1 MQIAEI
7 FVKLALDAKNYAD
20 GLARA
25 GKQAADF
32 ANQANGA
39 ANHAVGAF
47 GRIGG
52 AIGDMAKIAGGIIA
66 AQLFDKLAGGIM
78 GFAKTGLEAV
88 GSAQQL
94 EIALGSLL
102 TQNNM
107 YAQVTET
114 TTQAITKQL
123 MTQDELSQKTT
134 ELTAKLETQRAT
146 YQEQAEQ
153 IRQMAAV
160 WTDEGLNVKKLKAQH
175 NQLAVAI
182 QETERDIAGLTTTE
196 TKYVGVTKTT
206 WKEVMSQADAAKI
219 AARETKD
226 LLQYISELAVVSP
239 FETEDVEQ
247 VTKYAIAAGLSVKQ
261 VKEFSAGFLDLAASV
276 GIGSESLGFAADQ
289 LFQVKKIG
297 KLTEID
303 LRQLRRL
310 GIDLAKV
317 LEIEMG
323 MSVEEFNTQAAK
335 SPEIFDE
342 LFTSITRFSKNTF
355 AGTAKEMAFTVKGI
369 QSTLNDIFVIGA
381 RNLFRPLVDAASPA
395 VAKIVG
401 KLSGMVLGGDMT
413 KIGQQAAEF
422 LGKGFS
428 QAFSKFNAIK
438 NAFGRSTGEGARM
451 MAYFLGASPES
462 LQIIQNWADKAKQA
476 LVVFQTG
483 GLFGTENPTSGQKG
497 GGLLRMLGINE
508 ESIAIIQ
515 SVVSQVS
522 QAFTVFTDT
531 LNTSLGGITQE
542 GVLNGLAVGFA
553 LVVSGIVTGIN
564 IIVPAIANLVTW
576 LQTNLPVAIEYV
588 TGLWNIYFP
597 TIAAT
602 VLTAWTVLQAVFN
615 GIVQGLTI
623 SVGPAIQQL
632 GETFSNLGINWATVG
647 NALLQAVGY
656 VFAGIGAIIL
666 VAISVV
672 TGLVG
677 AVVTAVSTMISF
689 WDELMIGFA
698 TVGAGIVTT
707 LTALRDF
714 WVAIW
719 SGDIP
724 AALQAAKTGFYGI
737 YTTFTGLFSSIQAAL
752 HGFGGFV
759 YGFFAGFVDTVVG
772 FWQGLFDTLVGHSI
786 VPDMIN
792 GIIDLFA
799 SLPEKITGALSKLTE
814 IVSGIFSGLFGN
826 KEGQQFNTQSI
837 IDNALLAIQNGINP
851 LDTAIQ
857 NLYLATLPALLSVFT
872 STFNQLSSI
881 LIQVGTD
888 IVPVA
893 KNIGVQI
900 VTGIQNGWN
909 ATVGTITELFTT
921 GVESWTAIIT
931 ETDWLEIGMGI
942 VDGIEKGI
950 TENMNKVLEMMKE
963 LAKMALNS
971 AKRALGIGSP
981 SKEFAVIGGNI
992 IQGLMTGIDTNTSAF
1007 NKKLS
1012 SSLQHAI
1019 SLSSNLVQQQVE
1031 GRQRIRNLFTSW
1043 VGQSQGNLSN
1053 LTGEQVKASIA
1064 QYAQAWGGNA
1074 KYTIDQMIKQGYDF
1088 GKLATKMR
1096 DAYND
1101 FMLTLRLENIA
1112 GSLGTVSAFTT
1123 FEQAMVDR
1131 LNGRIEALQAIVD
1144 EGGGEYLGQ
1153 IYSQVEA
1160 QDALNSALQE
1170 QLTVQEQITALAK
1183 QQSDLEF
1190 LQQQVNL
1197 LQLVQDKGLN
1207 ISDIFSGITF
1217 GLDASIPDL
1226 INATSNVVNAM
1237 IGQINKDLQIA
1248 SPSKVMAQIGE
1259 YMNQGLAKGLGDS
1272 MSLPVGAM
1280 CGAAQSIVNKSF
1292 TQNIYSNTGPGNAIG
1307 QFQMMSASFST

>member
-7 FVKLALDAKNYAD
+7 FVKLALDSKNYAD

-66 AQLFDKLAGGIM
+66 ADLFGKITGGIKSLAM
-78 GFAKTGLEAV
+78 VGFDAVNTAQKMEMSFKSLAVQGL
-88 GSAQQL
+88 
-94 EIALGSLL
+94 
-102 TQNNM
+102 M
-107 YAQVTET
+107 YDQVTQT
-114 TTQAITKQL
+114 TTQAITEQL
-123 MTQDELSQKTT
+123 MTQDEYGQKLD
-134 ELTAKLETQRAT
+134 ELTSKLETQKAT

-153 IRQMAAV
+153 IRQMTEV

-175 NQLAVAI
+175 EQLAVSI
-182 QETERDIAGLTTTE
+182 RGTEQDIAGLSTSQTT
-196 TKYVGVTKTT
+196 YADVTKTS
-206 WKEVMSQADAAKI
+206 WQQVMDLENAQKLASEQSKQLLVDTERLAAI
-219 AARETKD
+219 
-226 LLQYISELAVVSP
+226 SP
-239 FETEDVEQ
+239 FEQDQ
-247 VTKYAIAAGLSVKQ
+247 VQMVAKYGLQAGLSADKTMQ
-261 VKEFSAGFLDLAASV
+261 FTKSFLDLAAGAGVAS
-276 GIGSESLGFAADQ
+276 GDLGYTAYQFTQ
-289 LFQVKKIG
+289 LAQKANISA
-297 KLTEID
+297 ID
-303 LRQLRRL
+303 IRELATR
-310 GIDLAKV
+310 GIDLNKIIGTQ
-317 LEIEMG
+317 LG
-323 MSVEEFNTQAAK
+323 MSVDEFNQKLKKNPEEINKLFDAVQTYADKTFPGVSQTFATSIEGMTSTAK
-335 SPEIFDE
+335 DLGKGIARR
-342 LFTSITRFSKNTF
+342 LFT
-355 AGTAKEMAFTVKGI
+355 
-369 QSTLNDIFVIGA
+369 
-381 RNLFRPLVDAASPA
+381 PLVDAVSPYISDA
-395 VAKIVG
+395 LSILTDTVFGSTTFEDAG
-401 KLSGMVLGGDMT
+401 KW
-413 KIGQQAAEF
+413 AADS
-422 LGKGFS
+422 LMKGFS
-428 QAFSKFNAIK
+428 ELNKIVNVFKGGGFKIGVQYLLKQLGFNQGTIGTISKWTEKAQNAIS
-438 NAFGRSTGEGARM
+438 AF
-451 MAYFLGASPES
+451 
-462 LQIIQNWADKAKQA
+462 QK
-476 LVVFQTG
+476 G
-483 GLFGTENPTSGQKG
+483 GLFGTGKE
-497 GGLLRMLGINE
+497 GGLLAALGLSPE
-508 ESIAIIQ
+508 LVQTIQ
-515 SVVSQVS
+515 SIVGTITTDIKLLWA
-522 QAFTVFTDT
+522 AFT
-531 LNTSLGGITQE
+531 GGDSGAIGQ
-542 GVLNGLAVGFA
+542 VGAFIGQQLQDAWTNYIQPQLTIWGGQFMNWVGTVYANIPTA
-553 LVVSGIVTGIN
+553 L
-564 IIVPAIANLVTW
+564 
-576 LQTNLPVAIEYV
+576 
-588 TGLWNIYFP
+588 TGLITSISDFLTEYWP
-597 TIAAT
+597 TISAT
-602 VLTAWTVLQAVFN
+602 LFEWSTKFWEWT
-615 GIVQGLTI
+615 T
-623 SVGPAIQQL
+623 
-632 GETFSNLGINWATVG
+632 
-647 NALLQAVGY
+647 
-656 VFAGIGAIIL
+656 
-666 VAISVV
+666 
-672 TGLVG
+672 
-677 AVVTAVSTMISF
+677 
-689 WDELMIGFA
+689 
-698 TVGAGIVTT
+698 
-707 LTALRDF
+707 
-714 WVAIW
+714 
-719 SGDIP
+719 
-724 AALQAAKTGFYGI
+724 
-737 YTTFTGLFSSIQAAL
+737 QAAL
-752 HGFGGFV
+752 GVGVAMAAIATALLAWAMSPEAQEATSGLGANIGKMIVDGIKLLFQGTEGTGSVLASLASGLIVGIAGITGSLIIFGGELV
-759 YGFFAGFVDTVVG
+759 AG
-772 FWQGLFDTLVGHSI
+772 
-786 VPDMIN
+786 
-792 GIIDLFA
+792 
-799 SLPEKITGALSKLTE
+799 
-814 IVSGIFSGLFGN
+814 IVSGILASLGVDLQPTTFSELSKILTGIGN
-826 KEGQQFNTQSI
+826 
-837 IDNALLAIQNGINP
+837 
-851 LDTAIQ
+851 
-857 NLYLATLPALLSVFT
+857 
-872 STFNQLSSI
+872 
-881 LIQVGTD
+881 D
-888 IVPVA
+888 IVTIA
-893 KNIGVQI
+893 KYIGNQI

-1280 CGAAQSIVNKSF
+1280 GGAAQSIVNKSF